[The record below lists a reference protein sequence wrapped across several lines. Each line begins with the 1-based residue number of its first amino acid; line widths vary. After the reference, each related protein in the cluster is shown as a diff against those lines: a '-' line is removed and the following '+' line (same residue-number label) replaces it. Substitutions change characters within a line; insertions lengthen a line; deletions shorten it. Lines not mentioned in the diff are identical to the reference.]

1 MIRYLISVFLFFT
14 LIVFAQNN
22 STIELVDKDN
32 INQLI
37 SSRNGKV
44 LLVNVW
50 ATWCIPCKEEIP
62 DLNKIH
68 QKYSA
73 EVDVVGISVDFPE
86 EIKKRILPFLD
97 QNIVEYKVVVSNF
110 KKDNEL
116 IDLLN
121 LKWGGALPASF
132 IFNKTGKQ
140 VEFIEGKRSF
150 SEFEKLLQSHLK

>member
-1 MIRYLISVFLFFT
+1 MIRNLIIVFLFFT
-14 LIVFAQNN
+14 SIVFTQNK
-22 STIELVDKDN
+22 SSIELVDKDN

-37 SSRNGKV
+37 STRNGKV

-62 DLNKIH
+62 DLNEVH

-73 EVDVVGISVDFPE
+73 EVDVVGISIDFPE
-86 EIKKRILPFLD
+86 EMEKRILPFLD

-132 IFNKTGKQ
+132 IFDKTGKQ
-140 VEFIEGKRSF
+140 VGFIEGKRSLA
-150 SEFEKLLQSHLK
+150 EFEKLLQPHLK